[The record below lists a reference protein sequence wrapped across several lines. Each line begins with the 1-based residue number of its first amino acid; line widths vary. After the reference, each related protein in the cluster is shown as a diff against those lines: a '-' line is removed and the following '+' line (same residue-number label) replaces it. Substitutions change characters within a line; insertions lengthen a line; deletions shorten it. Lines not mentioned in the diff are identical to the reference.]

1 MHSGLFLAGT
11 CSSSRLR
18 ALVKLLSAA
27 LSSGLSVVSL
37 VPSGCGACV
46 CCEWEQGLETVFAAV
61 RFGRGIP
68 VPMDV
73 LPSVPFGWLE
83 SCARCIPAGG
93 GSGRFAVPEEV
104 GPFPAWHYCCRSNTA
119 LRIAMPGRAV
129 ERYPLRSMFP
139 PGIAGR
145 SSGDGSGSAVSGRWQ
160 TLPLRDMA
168 GGRFGGGPT
177 SGPPIRETPNGTSR
191 VLTWYPACPC
201 MRRYL
206 FLSFGGGIG
215 TFRTVVRRFLV
226 SKRGGHL
233 TGRRGEIEFRSRRG
247 EFVDVPLIGIEVA
260 VGP

>member
-83 SCARCIPAGG
+83 PCARCVPAGG

-104 GPFPAWHYCCRSNTA
+104 GPFPARHTA
-119 LRIAMPGRAV
+119 PAGIIAVGRIRRFGLPCPVGRWRGILCGACSRPVLR
-129 ERYPLRSMFP
+129 
-139 PGIAGR
+139 AGR
-145 SSGDGSGSAVSGRWQ
+145 HVTEAGVPCRDDGRHFRCVTWQAGGSAEAR
-160 TLPLRDMA
+160 LPAHQYGKHRTEQA
-168 GGRFGGGPT
+168 G
-177 SGPPIRETPNGTSR
+177 
-191 VLTWYPACPC
+191 Y
-201 MRRYL
+201 
-206 FLSFGGGIG
+206 
-215 TFRTVVRRFLV
+215 
-226 SKRGGHL
+226 
-233 TGRRGEIEFRSRRG
+233 
-247 EFVDVPLIGIEVA
+247 
-260 VGP
+260 